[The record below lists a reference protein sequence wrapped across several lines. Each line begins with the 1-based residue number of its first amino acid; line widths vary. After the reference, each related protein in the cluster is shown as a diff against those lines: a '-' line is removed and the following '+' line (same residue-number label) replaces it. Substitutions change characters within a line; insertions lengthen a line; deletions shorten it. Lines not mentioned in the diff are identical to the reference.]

1 MQKLSSILKPLL
13 VVLAVSLLAAVPV
26 REHVPAGGAAL
37 QAVAD
42 SLAGLLPQCEPEEVP
57 MPELRPAITISAYD
71 HLLKKYSDEIG
82 WDWQLLASVM
92 YQESRF
98 NPEARSPQGAFG
110 LMQLMPDTGARF
122 GIDTTSTA
130 EEQIAAGVRYLAYL
144 DRLMTRVTPDE
155 KERIKFILAS
165 YNVGPG
171 HVFDAVRLAESAGK
185 ETTVWD
191 NNVDSCLLSK
201 SLPEVYTRPE
211 VRNGYCRGSEAFAYV
226 RSVMAR
232 YEMYKTGQT
241 SAR

>member
-1 MQKLSSILKPLL
+1 MQKLSNFLKPLFL
-13 VVLAVSLLAAVPV
+13 VLAVALLAVVPV
-26 REHVPAGGAAL
+26 REHEAAGGMAL
-37 QAVAD
+37 QAVVD
-42 SLAGLLPQCEPEEVP
+42 SLTKLLPPCEPEEP
-57 MPELRPAITISAYD
+57 LPELRPAITISAYD

-122 GIDTTSTA
+122 GIDTTSSA

-211 VRNGYCRGSEAFAYV
+211 VRNGYCRGSEAFSYV

-232 YEMYKTGQT
+232 YEMYMTGQT
-241 SAR
+241 SIR